1 MLNKTQICSTPMT
14 NLQLIS
20 TFQHQLT
27 NVNAGTHSTSHLLRI
42 GTEIY
47 THLSIKSLANS
58 KTMKRILTTI
68 TMSLAIYSMQA
79 QTRYY
84 TADRGNGYAKLRI
97 QSDGDGTNNNNIIT
111 MTAYGYGGASDL
123 IVKNGNWGGGYYFQR
138 GADGGTFNQVRI
150 RHGGGGG
157 KGYQT
162 GYGILDIYGS
172 GGVVSTSI
180 SGGGNSYFLNG
191 NIGIGTANPGI
202 WKLAVN
208 GDIRAKKIKV
218 EAGWSDFVFYK
229 DYELPS
235 LLEVENFIKENG
247 HLKDIPSAMEV
258 EKNGIFLGEMSS
270 KLLQKIEELTLYTI
284 EQEKKIEQVEKE
296 NESLK
301 SLATKVLELQ
311 KRLDKLEK
319 E

>member
-1 MLNKTQICSTPMT
+1 
-14 NLQLIS
+14 
-20 TFQHQLT
+20 
-27 NVNAGTHSTSHLLRI
+27 
-42 GTEIY
+42 
-47 THLSIKSLANS
+47 
-58 KTMKRILTTI
+58 MKIRILTIALIGINFT
-68 TMSLAIYSMQA
+68 LNA
-79 QTRYY
+79 QS
-84 TADRGNGYAKLRI
+84 I
-97 QSDGDGTNNNNIIT
+97 
-111 MTAYGYGGASDL
+111 
-123 IVKNGNWGGGYYFQR
+123 
-138 GADGGTFNQVRI
+138 
-150 RHGGGGG
+150 
-157 KGYQT
+157 
-162 GYGILDIYGS
+162 
-172 GGVVSTSI
+172 SI
-180 SGGGNSYFLNG
+180 SGNRYHYYGPNTSWGGYLKVGGNGRQTTEASVVTTNG
-191 NIGIGTANPGI
+191 NLHIDSKNGHGTYINQYSKGNIVLNPQGGNVGIGTANPGI

-301 SLATKVLELQ
+301 FLATKVLELQ